1 MRDAAGDYADDL
13 PPQRKHERV
22 FAIAAPP
29 NRIWRLL
36 LDEVRQGVESGRAA
50 IVRQEAPRALVLD
63 VHLGRGLSV
72 RYDYL
77 LTPLPRRTG
86 ETDQPQTAVA
96 VRVAPYGVRHA
107 LANVVTLGRAMT
119 PHMLAATQ
127 GLANLKAAA
136 EGDPGLKPDRI

>member
-1 MRDAAGDYADDL
+1 MRDAAGQHADDL

-29 NRIWRLL
+29 HRIWRLL

-50 IVRQEAPRALVLD
+50 IVRQEASRALVLD
-63 VHLGRGLSV
+63 VRLGRGLGV

-77 LTPLPRRTG
+77 LTPLPRRAG
-86 ETDQPQTAVA
+86 ETDGPQTAVA
-96 VRVAPYGVRHA
+96 VHVAPYGVRHA

-119 PHMLAATQ
+119 PHMLAVTQ

-136 EGDPGLKPDRI
+136 EGDPSQTADVD